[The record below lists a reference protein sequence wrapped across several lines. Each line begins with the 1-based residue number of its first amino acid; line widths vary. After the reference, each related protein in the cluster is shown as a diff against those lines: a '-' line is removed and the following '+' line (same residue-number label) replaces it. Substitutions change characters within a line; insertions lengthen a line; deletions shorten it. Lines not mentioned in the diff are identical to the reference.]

1 METELLYSECRS
13 EDEAR
18 STVTEETPYRELANA
33 VVMQAAQDYYAA
45 LRKCR
50 RCNTEQNR
58 KEVRALEAFF
68 RGEWYSQL
76 TDANGEALLRRIRA
90 VALKGYM
97 PQRARA

>member
-1 METELLYSECRS
+1 METELLYSECR
-13 EDEAR
+13 DEAA
-18 STVTEETPYRELANA
+18 SSCTMTEETPYRELANA
-33 VVMQAAQDYYAA
+33 IVMQAAQDYYAA

-58 KEVRALEAFF
+58 KQVKALEAFF

-90 VALKGYM
+90 VALKGYT

>member
-1 METELLYSECRS
+1 METELLYSECR
-13 EDEAR
+13 DEAA
-18 STVTEETPYRELANA
+18 SSCIMAEETPYRELANA
-33 VVMQAAQDYYAA
+33 IVMQAAQDYYAA

-58 KEVRALEAFF
+58 KQVKALEAFF

-90 VALKGYM
+90 VALKGYTT
-97 PQRARA
+97 QRARA

>member
-1 METELLYSECRS
+1 MENELLYSECR
-13 EDEAR
+13 DEAASSR
-18 STVTEETPYRELANA
+18 TVTEETPYRELANA
-33 VVMQAAQDYYAA
+33 IVMQAAQDYYAA

-68 RGEWYSQL
+68 HGEWYSQL

-90 VALKGYM
+90 VALKGYT

>member
-1 METELLYSECRS
+1 MENEFLYSECR
-13 EDEAR
+13 DEAASSR
-18 STVTEETPYRELANA
+18 TVTEETPYRELANA

-58 KEVRALEAFF
+58 KEVKALEAFF

>member
-1 METELLYSECRS
+1 MENELLYSECR
-13 EDEAR
+13 DEAASSR
-18 STVTEETPYRELANA
+18 TVTEETPYRDLANA
-33 VVMQAAQDYYAA
+33 IVMQAAQDYYAA

-58 KEVRALEAFF
+58 KQVKALEAFF

-90 VALKGYM
+90 VALKGYT

>member
-1 METELLYSECRS
+1 MENELLYSECR
-13 EDEAR
+13 DEAASSR
-18 STVTEETPYRELANA
+18 TVTEETPYRDLANA
-33 VVMQAAQDYYAA
+33 IVMQAAQDYYAA

-58 KEVRALEAFF
+58 KEVKALEAFF

-90 VALKGYM
+90 VALKGYT